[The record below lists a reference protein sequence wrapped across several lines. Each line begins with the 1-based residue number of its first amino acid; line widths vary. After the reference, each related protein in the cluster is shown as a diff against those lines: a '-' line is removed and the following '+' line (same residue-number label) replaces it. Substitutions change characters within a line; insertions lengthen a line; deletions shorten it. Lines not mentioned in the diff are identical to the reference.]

1 MKWRKWLVVILAAAI
16 WMMPMS
22 AQAITMSELKSGI
35 VLGKADK
42 SVTKFFVND
51 VQVPTMTFNGRLIVF
66 TKDLKSFG
74 FATSWNQ
81 KQRDIV
87 VRRDL
92 ARNEFA
98 KVKDTT
104 SAKPVN
110 VLHTDI
116 RVYLDNRL
124 VPVFYVDNATAIY
137 AEDLFR
143 YGSISYD
150 TKAKEQRLTLS
161 KYPSKDLPLGMRI
174 SEADNSIHIS
184 NYSDIR
190 YYYIDYDL
198 FYYNRVT
205 QKIEVLSDRNYGLDA
220 RKKDSGGYWGPG
232 SSLGYSNAWKYI
244 FLGFVIKSTT
254 DDNWNVVKNP
264 IYKDEAN
271 YVKTKY
277 LDYALMIEKVRK
289 TELTNELKVNN
300 NVPLKVTG
308 TTIGYNLIGIPEPE
322 ITFKNLSDKT
332 IDALEIEI
340 RCYDTFGR
348 AVTFPGYSNLFRGIA
363 QEVMIP
369 SGTEDTFVWTLNL
382 FDNTTKVN
390 VTVTN
395 VHYTD
400 GTTWKKKK

>member
-22 AQAITMSELKSGI
+22 AQAITMSELKSGV
-35 VLGKADK
+35 VLGKAGK
-42 SVTKFFVND
+42 SVSKFFVND
-51 VQVPTMTFNGRLIVF
+51 VQVPTMTFDGRLIVF
-66 TKDLKSFG
+66 TKDLKNFG
-74 FATSWNQ
+74 FTTSWN
-81 KQRDIV
+81 KEQRDIV

-104 SAKPVN
+104 SAKAVN

-161 KYPSKDLPLGMRI
+161 KYPSKDLPLGMRL
-174 SEADNSIHIS
+174 SEADYSIHMS
-184 NYSDIR
+184 NYSDTK
-190 YYYIDYDL
+190 YHYIEFDL
-198 FYYNRVT
+198 FYYNRAT
-205 QKIEVLSDRNYGLDA
+205 QKVETYSDMFSGIEA
-220 RKKDSGGYWGPG
+220 RKKNY
-232 SSLGYSNAWKYI
+232 SSFWSPSIHLGYSDTWKYV
-244 FLGFVIKSTT
+244 FLGFVLKSTT
-254 DDNWNVVKNP
+254 DENGKVVKNP

-277 LDYALMIEKVRK
+277 LNYALMLEKVRK
-289 TELTNELKVNN
+289 TELANELKANN
-300 NVPLKVTG
+300 NVPVKVTG
-308 TTIGYNLIGIPEPE
+308 TVIGYNLIGIPEPE
-322 ITFKNLSDKT
+322 ITFKNLSGKT
-332 IDALEIEI
+332 IDAIEIEI

-400 GTTWKKKK
+400 GTSWKKKK